1 MKKDGPE
8 KTRRSSIATVCIIRT
23 MARFPYNGAPFFINP
38 TNTPFITWI
47 YYWVPNSIQTPFL
60 KGLQQGALSNLN
72 SRPGP
77 PSQGYHP
84 STTNQIWWK
93 LRAMKA
99 AWMDWMFF
107 FWERQLFL
115 VGILF
120 HQPFQGT
127 KHFNGWLDLN
137 REILRCWVKKSN
149 KKPTPQRSLEYSPN
163 NSELIWIADLFWR
176 SEGWEVGGGFLSGF
190 DEEVTCYVRWLS
202 TLDSKHQHRT
212 AGFSPSNLNRCR

>member
-1 MKKDGPE
+1 MDILLGPKLDPNPLFERAPTGGVKQFKQPAGATIPRVPPIHNQSDLMEVESHESCLDG
-8 KTRRSSIATVCIIRT
+8 
-23 MARFPYNGAPFFINP
+23 
-38 TNTPFITWI
+38 
-47 YYWVPNSIQTPFL
+47 
-60 KGLQQGALSNLN
+60 LN
-72 SRPGP
+72 V
-77 PSQGYHP
+77 
-84 STTNQIWWK
+84 
-93 LRAMKA
+93 
-99 AWMDWMFF
+99 F

-137 REILRCWVKKSN
+137 REILRCWVKKGN

>member
-8 KTRRSSIATVCIIRT
+8 KTRRSSIATICIIRK

-107 FWERQLFL
+107 LGKTAIFSRDFISSTIPGDKTFQWLAWFKSGNPSMLSEKRQ
-115 VGILF
+115 
-120 HQPFQGT
+120 
-127 KHFNGWLDLN
+127 
-137 REILRCWVKKSN
+137 
-149 KKPTPQRSLEYSPN
+149 
-163 NSELIWIADLFWR
+163 
-176 SEGWEVGGGFLSGF
+176 
-190 DEEVTCYVRWLS
+190 
-202 TLDSKHQHRT
+202 
-212 AGFSPSNLNRCR
+212 